1 MELTEKEL
9 ALFRAIQRGMDEPNC
24 GWLHEIAPFD
34 NDHVTAG
41 VLSSLVK
48 KKLVR
53 SYEDDE
59 TAPGSP
65 PAYWVEI
72 AQ

>member
-9 ALFRAIQRGMDEPNC
+9 ALFQAIQKGMDGPNC
-24 GWLHEIAPFD
+24 GWLHEVTPFD

-48 KKLVR
+48 KKLVH
-53 SYEDDE
+53 SYEDNE
-59 TAPGSP
+59 GEFGPC
-65 PAYWVEI
+65 YWVEVI
-72 AQ
+72 Q